1 MEGPGSRNTKK
12 GTDNDMDRTSDDPK
26 GTPEA
31 GTPERPVTNEDQQ
44 RQITN
49 TPPPGDT
56 GLSEEQVE
64 GG

>member
-1 MEGPGSRNTKK
+1 
-12 GTDNDMDRTSDDPK
+12 MDRTSDDPK

-49 TPPPGDT
+49 TPPPGGT